1 MRPLNKEEE
10 EEGSIVQKISANS
23 LSIIDHV
30 FTFDSI
36 ADTESSQVR
45 FLDHKSYLY
54 ENLLTHFYYV
64 LWQQDIFELVGQ
76 PLVENCLA
84 GFNSSIFAYGQVPNF
99 FQFKALYFLLLLC
112 FVEDSVI

>member
-54 ENLLTHFYYV
+54 ENLLT
-64 LWQQDIFELVGQ
+64 
-76 PLVENCLA
+76 P
-84 GFNSSIFAYGQVPNF
+84 
-99 FQFKALYFLLLLC
+99 FLLC
-112 FVEDSVI
+112 SMAARYIRARRPATG

>member
-10 EEGSIVQKISANS
+10 EEGSIVQKSSVNS
-23 LSIIDHV
+23 LSILDHV

-54 ENLLTHFYYV
+54 ENLLTPFYYV
-64 LWQQDIFELVGQ
+64 LRQQDIFKLVGQ

-99 FQFKALYFLLLLC
+99 FRFKALYFSFVTCILLKSL
-112 FVEDSVI
+112 